1 MSKLMEEL
9 ENTIQNLEGI
19 RDSQD
24 APPDELLK
32 QLDALYEQ
40 KIMLITAAINENT
53 QQYAAALDAMTQAA
67 KTTKTAIAD
76 LAKLE
81 ESIGKVA
88 TAIAKVSEVLLKIA

>member
-1 MSKLMEEL
+1 MSRLMEEL
-9 ENTIQNLEGI
+9 ENTIQNLESV

-24 APPDELLK
+24 APPDELLQ

-40 KIMLITAAINENT
+40 QIMLIAAAINEDT

-67 KTTKTAIAD
+67 KTTSTAIAD
-76 LAKLE
+76 LTKLE

-88 TAIAKVSEVLLKIA
+88 TAIAKVSEVLQKIA

>member
-40 KIMLITAAINENT
+40 QMVLIAAAINEDT

-67 KTTKTAIAD
+67 KTTKKAIAD